1 MGQQSAGSTAQFDK
15 QQVVGYSGSTRE
27 GKKMTRKHF
36 KAIAQALGSTGAS
49 KETVSAVAWQ
59 LAGFN
64 PRFDRNT
71 FIMACE
77 EAGAEAGDR

>member
-1 MGQQSAGSTAQFDK
+1 
-15 QQVVGYSGSTRE
+15 
-27 GKKMTRKHF
+27 MTRKHF

-49 KETVSAVAWQ
+49 KETINAVAWQ

-71 FIMACE
+71 FITACE
-77 EAGAEAGDR
+77 EAGGEKGGR

>member
-1 MGQQSAGSTAQFDK
+1 
-15 QQVVGYSGSTRE
+15 
-27 GKKMTRKHF
+27 MTRKHF

-49 KETVSAVAWQ
+49 KETVNAVAWQ

-71 FIMACE
+71 FITACE
-77 EAGAEAGDR
+77 EAGAEAGVR